1 MLNIGIVGAENSHTA
16 AIAKVLNV
24 EKRVRGVR
32 VTHVWGETKAFAEKA
47 AAAGE
52 IPNIVKQPE
61 DLIGQVDAAAVDH
74 RHGKFHLPA
83 AAPLLEAKLPL
94 FIDKPFCYRKAE
106 GAKFLARA
114 KKLKVPVCSFS
125 TLPKQASYK
134 AFAKKMRQLGE
145 IQTLVATGPCDI
157 KSKWGGVFF
166 YGIHQV
172 DMILRILGYDLHDVG
187 VHKGKGGNHVATI
200 SWKDGGV
207 AAANLIQTGRPD
219 FHLSVIGD
227 AGRLDRTIEPDSS
240 MYSGG
245 IRRFVRAFRRGVSE
259 DSPESM
265 LGPVAVL
272 EGLEKAMKEKRRVR
286 VSA

>member
-1 MLNIGIVGAENSHTA
+1 M
-16 AIAKVLNV
+16 
-24 EKRVRGVR
+24 
-32 VTHVWGETKAFAEKA
+32 
-47 AAAGE
+47 
-52 IPNIVKQPE
+52 
-61 DLIGQVDAAAVDH
+61 
-74 RHGKFHLPA
+74 
-83 AAPLLEAKLPL
+83 PL

-106 GAKFLARA
+106 GRRFLARA
-114 KKLKVPVCSFS
+114 AELGVPVSSFS
-125 TLPKQASYK
+125 VLPFQES
-134 AFAKKMRQLGE
+134 FIQLQREARKLGS
-145 IQTLVATGPCDI
+145 IRSVVSTGPCDVR
-157 KSKWGGVFF
+157 SRYGGVFF

-227 AGRLDRTIEPDSS
+227 AGRIDRTIEPDSS
-240 MYSGG
+240 MYRGG

-272 EGLEKAMKEKRRVR
+272 EGLEKAMKEKRRVQ

>member
-172 DMILRILGYDLHDVG
+172 DMVLRLLGYDIAHVQ
-187 VHKGKGGNHVATI
+187 VAKGKGQNHSAHISYNNGTQATMNLV
-200 SWKDGGV
+200 GG
-207 AAANLIQTGRPD
+207 ASAP
-219 FHLSVIGD
+219 FHLTAIGEQGRIDEPMVSD
-227 AGRLDRTIEPDSS
+227 ASS
-240 MYSGG
+240 YLTG
-245 IRRFVRAFRRGVSE
+245 IRDFCKMFRTGVTDE
-259 DSPESM
+259 TDETM

-272 EGLEKAMKEKRRVR
+272 EGLEKSIGRKGPVKI
-286 VSA
+286 SI

>member
-1 MLNIGIVGAENSHTA
+1 MNVGIVGAENSHTV
-16 AIAKVLNV
+16 AIARTLNID
-24 EKRVRGVR
+24 KSVRGAR
-32 VTHVWGETKAFAEKA
+32 VTHVWGETWALARRA
-47 AAAGE
+47 AADGAIE
-52 IPNIVKQPE
+52 SVVERPA
-61 DLIGQVDAAAVDH
+61 DLIGRVDAAVVDH
-74 RHGKFHLPA
+74 RHPRFHLA
-83 AAPLLEAKLPL
+83 AARPLLEAGMPL

-106 GAKFLARA
+106 GRRFLARA
-114 KKLKVPVCSFS
+114 AELGVPVSSFS
-125 TLPKQASYK
+125 VLPFQAS
-134 AFAKKMRQLGE
+134 FIQLQREARKLGS
-145 IQTLVATGPCDI
+145 IRSVVSTGPCDVR
-157 KSKWGGVFF
+157 SRYGGVFF

-240 MYSGG
+240 MYRGG

-259 DSPESM
+259 DSRESM

-272 EGLEKAMKEKRRVR
+272 EGLEKAMKEKRRVL